1 LAIDAPGSN
10 QRFGVRQKSSPVMLL
25 RIHSSSCDAGC
36 LLTVTG
42 EIDLGTVDMLRNAV
56 TDAVQEPGDLVV
68 DLDQVSYIDSA
79 GLGVLVGTY
88 NRLADRQRSLTLR
101 CSNPQVLRLFAIT
114 GLTDL
119 FHIDR
124 TASKRVASSGDASRS
139 VSV

>member
-1 LAIDAPGSN
+1 
-10 QRFGVRQKSSPVMLL
+10 MLL
-25 RIHSSSCDAGC
+25 RIDSSPCDTGC

-56 TDAVQEPGDLVV
+56 TDALQEPGDLVI

-88 NRLADRQRSLTLR
+88 NRLADRRRSLTLR

-119 FHIDR
+119 FQIDR
-124 TASKRVASSGDASRS
+124 GAAKPVASSGHGNRS

>member
-1 LAIDAPGSN
+1 
-10 QRFGVRQKSSPVMLL
+10 MLL
-25 RIHSSSCDAGC
+25 HIDSAMRDNGH

-42 EIDLGTVDMLRNAV
+42 EIDLDTADLLRDAV
-56 TDAVQEPGDLVV
+56 TSALQSEPGDLVI
-68 DLDQVSYIDSA
+68 DLNEVSYIDSA

-88 NRLADRQRSLTLR
+88 NRLADHQRSLTVR
-101 CSNPQVLRLFAIT
+101 CSRPQVLRLFAIT

-124 TASKRVASSGDASRS
+124 TASQPSGDANRS